1 MARYTPNLGLA
12 KPDGTDKVAISQLNS
27 NMDILDEHV
36 GQAEDDIEDI
46 LEGMVPESKVQ
57 EIVDELMIPLTEAE
71 IEELIGEE

>member
-12 KPDGTDKVAISQLNS
+12 KPDGTDKVAISQLNN

-46 LEGMVPESKVQ
+46 IEGWVPESEIQ
-57 EIVDELMIPLTEAE
+57 QIVDELMVPLTKAE
-71 IEELIGEE
+71 IEALIGEE

>member
-1 MARYTPNLGLA
+1 MARYTPNLGLV

-36 GQAEDDIEDI
+36 GQAEDDIEDL
-46 LEGMVPESKVQ
+46 LEGVVPESKVQ
-57 EIVDELMIPLTEAE
+57 EIVDELMIPLTQAE

>member
-1 MARYTPNLGLA
+1 MARYTPNLGLV

-46 LEGMVPESKVQ
+46 LEGMIPESKIE
-57 EIVDELMIPLTEAE
+57 EIVDDIMIPLTEAE

>member
-1 MARYTPNLGLA
+1 MARYTPNLGLV
-12 KPDGTDKVAISQLNS
+12 KPDGTDKVAVSQLNS

-46 LEGMVPESKVQ
+46 IEGWVPESEIQ
-57 EIVDELMIPLTEAE
+57 QIVDELMIPLTEAE

>member
-1 MARYTPNLGLA
+1 MARYTPNLGLV

-36 GQAEDDIEDI
+36 GNAEDDIEDL
-46 LEGMVPESKVQ
+46 LEGVVPESKVQ
-57 EIVDELMIPLTEAE
+57 EIVDELMIPLTQAE